1 MADDLSLLAPLA
13 PERPSSSSSVED
25 EDPGKR
31 QRVTPVTRQPLLGT
45 TRVDMYA
52 MPQLCRAY
60 VRGTAPRVPYVFRTR
75 ALAQGLVCGTAHTR
89 TWAFGTT
96 GASMEDAIALLR
108 HRWPTSS
115 SQASSQ
121 ADGCLA
127 LAKLLRHN
135 VLPGV
140 ARSAAVKQGA
150 IDLLVTALRTHPHD
164 TAVQARASLR
174 RMP

>member
-1 MADDLSLLAPLA
+1 MADDLAPLA
-13 PERPSSSSSVED
+13 PERPSSSSSVE
-25 EDPGKR
+25 EEGTGKR
-31 QRVTPVTRQPLLGT
+31 QRVTRQPLLGT
-45 TRVDMYA
+45 SRVD
-52 MPQLCRAY
+52 LS
-60 VRGTAPRVPYVFRTR
+60 
-75 ALAQGLVCGTAHTR
+75 
-89 TWAFGTT
+89 
-96 GASMEDAIALLR
+96 SMEDAITYLTA
-108 HRWPTSS
+108 SG
-115 SQASSQ
+115 ASSQ